1 METCAN
7 TYYLNKH
14 LAEQDDLESR
24 AEYVAEIAEGLE
36 ANILMEAKSR
46 DLVAEA
52 MIESDE
58 HDDIKLIMQIIIEDA
73 SDSDFKMDD
82 IFTDYKVRDIISE
95 GVENCYIEF
104 SYILQRESFMP
115 LSCQI
120 FIVDYVGKVAG
131 DLAEEQVA
139 KMEADGPDDDGLD
152 SDED

>member
-1 METCAN
+1 MTTCAN

-14 LAEQDDLESR
+14 LAEQEDQEAR
-24 AEYVAEIAEGLE
+24 GEYVAEIAQGLE
-36 ANILMEAKSR
+36 ANILMEEKSR

-52 MIESDE
+52 MIESEE
-58 HDDIKLIMQIIIEDA
+58 HDDIKLIMQLIIEDA

-82 IFTDYKVRDIISE
+82 VFTDHSVRNIISE
-95 GVENCYIEF
+95 GVQNSYSEF

-120 FIVDYVGKVAG
+120 FIVDYIEKVAG
-131 DLAEEQVA
+131 DLAEEKVA
-139 KMEADGPDDDGLD
+139 KMEADGPDYDGPD